1 MSADKIASLQIEID
15 SNSQSASNGLQAL
28 TATLEKLKT
37 ATKGGMGLTAVA
49 NQLSKINTAVNGMGD
64 MSKLN
69 EMVTALKN
77 LGGVKI
83 SATIGN
89 NITSIATSLNS
100 LQINDDVG
108 EKIGTLIEKLRPL
121 SEMPK
126 SNLASYVT
134 PLKNLPDTLKAL
146 NNLDMEAFSTKIQEV
161 AKAMKPLADEME
173 KVAAGFS
180 AFPSRIQKLIASTEK
195 LPSANNKAS
204 MSFVNLYAR
213 LKMATSAVK
222 RIGSTIGK
230 CIKGF
235 NDYVENVNLFNVSM
249 GEFADEATEY
259 MTKVNQLT
267 GIDMSEWARSQG
279 VFMTLATGFGVV
291 GDRAYTMSQQLTQLG
306 YDISSFY
313 NIDVADAM
321 QKLQS
326 GISGELEPLR
336 RLGYDLSQAK
346 LEAVALSLGIDK
358 SVKSMTQAE
367 KAELRYYAIMTQVT
381 TAQGDLARTIDTP
394 ANQLRILKS
403 QFEQCSR
410 SIGSIFIPMLNKV
423 LPYVNAFFQI
433 VRAIADVIA
442 KLVGF
447 TFPEVDYSGVTS
459 GAGEITE
466 GFDSATESA
475 KKLKKY
481 TMGFDELNVID
492 TSGGNEDAAS
502 SFGTGFDFELPTYDF
517 LEGLQE
523 SKVAQIVDGMK
534 EWLGITDEI
543 DSWSELMETRFG
555 KILSLVGEIGAV
567 ILAWKLSKGL
577 INGLNGIKAL
587 PKGLAK
593 GVAIT
598 LGGVVT
604 FAGLSIQWSGLIDAI
619 KDGVDGLNL
628 SEILLG
634 GGTIIA
640 GATLIGSAF
649 GKALMGGA
657 IGGIVASVPAIAVGL
672 YDAFTEGINLAN
684 GSLITFGTTAL
695 VASILSIIS
704 GVKGML
710 LGAVAGFV
718 IGLAATGA
726 TYIYQNTESITQ
738 KVGAIL
744 SGALLAVGAILA
756 FTGVSLPL
764 GIALMATG
772 ALSLGSAIAL
782 NSGALSDEIKN
793 TIALITGIV
802 SVALLE
808 VGAILAFSGV
818 NIPLGIALMAG
829 GAVTMATAIVPNWN
843 SLSDS
848 VKETVTKIMTIV
860 GAAALVVGAILAF
873 TGVGIPLGIGLMLT
887 GAASLGTAVALNW
900 NYLTDKIGEICNK
913 IKEIWSNVLKWF
925 NEKLIAPL
933 TQSFTNFWDSLKG
946 WASDCWEGI
955 KSVFSNVGEFFSETF
970 TKAWAGIV
978 DVFSIAGD
986 IFNDIKDGVV
996 NAFFTVVNGIIGG
1009 INKVVKVPFDAI
1021 NGVLKWLR
1029 DIEIAGITPFSG
1041 IKLITVPQ
1049 IPKIEMKAEGGMVDT
1064 GQMFIA
1070 REAGP
1075 ELVGTIGNK
1084 TAVVNNEQI
1093 IQGIATGVSVAN
1105 SESNALLREQNSLL
1119 LRLLEKETGFYLD
1132 GKDIS
1137 NSVDKYK
1144 RERGRQIVA
1153 GGAY

>member
-475 KKLKKY
+475 KNLKKY

-492 TSGGNEDAAS
+492 TSGGNDDAAS

-555 KILSLVGEIGAV
+555 EILRLVGAVAAGLLLWKVSTSFISAIATLKTLLTSPSYTIAIGLTLSVMGITMEISGIKDAV
-567 ILAWKLSKGL
+567 A
-577 INGLNGIKAL
+577 NGLNGFNFGEILGGGLFTVGGTATLGMGIGKLIATAF
-587 PKGLAK
+587 KGSAVAK
-593 GVAIT
+593 AIT
-598 LGGVVT
+598 AGGGAIST
-604 FAGLSIQWSGLIDAI
+604 GLIGASIGGLIAGIPMFVMGIYDAI
-619 KDGVDGLNL
+619 KNGLDLL
-628 SEILLG
+628 SGLL
-634 GGTIIA
+634 IPA
-640 GATLIGSAF
+640 GATISGAAIGAIIGMLGGPIGAGIGALIGLAVGLVTDLIILIVQNWESISAWF
-649 GKALMGGA
+649 SDVFTS
-657 IGGIVASVPAIAVGL
+657 IGEFCSKCWDGIVAVWNTVSEWFDTWVIQPVTKFFTGLWENIKELALSCWNAIVEFFSPAIEWFSSL
-672 YDAFTEGINLAN
+672 F
-684 GSLITFGTTAL
+684 GSIWQTIKDIFYNIGVIASGCWDIIV
-695 VASILSIIS
+695 VAW
-704 GVKGML
+704 
-710 LGAVAGFV
+710 
-718 IGLAATGA
+718 
-726 TYIYQNTESITQ
+726 
-738 KVGAIL
+738 
-744 SGALLAVGAILA
+744 
-756 FTGVSLPL
+756 
-764 GIALMATG
+764 GIA
-772 ALSLGSAIAL
+772 
-782 NSGALSDEIKN
+782 SG
-793 TIALITGIV
+793 
-802 SVALLE
+802 
-808 VGAILAFSGV
+808 
-818 NIPLGIALMAG
+818 
-829 GAVTMATAIVPNWN
+829 
-843 SLSDS
+843 
-848 VKETVTKIMTIV
+848 
-860 GAAALVVGAILAF
+860 
-873 TGVGIPLGIGLMLT
+873 
-887 GAASLGTAVALNW
+887 
-900 NYLTDKIGEICNK
+900 
-913 IKEIWSNVLKWF
+913 WF
-925 NEKLIAPL
+925 NETVIQPIAEFFSGLWEGIKTFASTCWNGIVAVWNGVVGWFDENIISPISEKFS
-933 TQSFTNFWDSLKG
+933 SFWETLSG

-955 KSVFSNVGEFFSETF
+955 KSVFGKVGEFFSETF
-970 TKAWAGIV
+970 TKAWEGIV
-978 DVFSIAGD
+978 GVFSIAGD